1 MVAFTLARF
10 TEVRASEQL
19 RDGVGG
25 LRLRAA
31 KRGLLTA
38 GSERDAFHNETGL
51 LKMKSIVRHRSPFS
65 GKGAG
70 SKFAPVLPVTPA
82 ASPQQ
87 AIQIPQRN
95 APVSG
100 P

>member
-31 KRGLLTA
+31 KEGLLPLK
-38 GSERDAFHNETGL
+38 RETPFT
-51 LKMKSIVRHRSPFS
+51 MKRTYSREILCPASFT
-65 GKGAG
+65 
-70 SKFAPVLPVTPA
+70 VLGYIRWIEFC
-82 ASPQQ
+82 ASL
-87 AIQIPQRN
+87 ACYTGRIATTSD

>member
-31 KRGLLTA
+31 
-38 GSERDAFHNETGL
+38 
-51 LKMKSIVRHRSPFS
+51 
-65 GKGAG
+65 
-70 SKFAPVLPVTPA
+70 
-82 ASPQQ
+82 
-87 AIQIPQRN
+87 
-95 APVSG
+95 
-100 P
+100 

>member
-25 LRLRAA
+25 VRLRAA

-38 GSERDAFHNETGL
+38 GSERRL
-51 LKMKSIVRHRSPFS
+51 S
-65 GKGAG
+65 
-70 SKFAPVLPVTPA
+70 
-82 ASPQQ
+82 Q
-87 AIQIPQRN
+87 
-95 APVSG
+95 
-100 P
+100 

>member
-1 MVAFTLARF
+1 MTEIGSLASMVAFTLAHF

-38 GSERDAFHNETGL
+38 GSERRL
-51 LKMKSIVRHRSPFS
+51 S
-65 GKGAG
+65 
-70 SKFAPVLPVTPA
+70 
-82 ASPQQ
+82 Q
-87 AIQIPQRN
+87 
-95 APVSG
+95 
-100 P
+100 